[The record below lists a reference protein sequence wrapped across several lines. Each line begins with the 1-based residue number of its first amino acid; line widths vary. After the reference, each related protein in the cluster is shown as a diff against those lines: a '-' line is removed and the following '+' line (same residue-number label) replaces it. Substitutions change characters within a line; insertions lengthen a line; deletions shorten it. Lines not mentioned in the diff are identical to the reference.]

1 VDADQPCLARPP
13 RRAGRALH
21 DIDDCTAGRQ
31 VPGLLIYRY
40 DACCGSLHAG
50 RALVGCLRVV
60 RADLVVTDVGRVTLP
75 PNAATER
82 SVDGRWEDAGETEQD
97 AGKWS

>member
-1 VDADQPCLARPP
+1 MPINLALRGRHTLLAELCTISTIVRP
-13 RRAGRALH
+13 
-21 DIDDCTAGRQ
+21 GRQ

-40 DACCGSLHAG
+40 DASSGSLHAG
-50 RALVGCLRVV
+50 RALVEGLRVV